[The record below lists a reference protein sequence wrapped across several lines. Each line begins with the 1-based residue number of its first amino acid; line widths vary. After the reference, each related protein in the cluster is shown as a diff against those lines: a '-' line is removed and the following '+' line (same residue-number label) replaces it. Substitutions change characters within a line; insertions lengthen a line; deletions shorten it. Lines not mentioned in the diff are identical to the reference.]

1 MKVCRCA
8 TFYTSI
14 VKYDIDFKK
23 IETHLFMQF
32 LQLHNDP
39 RLFMK
44 NYICCLL
51 LKFYYDSVTTTCITY
66 CSV

>member
-23 IETHLFMQF
+23 IETHALI
-32 LQLHNDP
+32 HAV
-39 RLFMK
+39 
-44 NYICCLL
+44 
-51 LKFYYDSVTTTCITY
+51 SSTTQ
-66 CSV
+66 